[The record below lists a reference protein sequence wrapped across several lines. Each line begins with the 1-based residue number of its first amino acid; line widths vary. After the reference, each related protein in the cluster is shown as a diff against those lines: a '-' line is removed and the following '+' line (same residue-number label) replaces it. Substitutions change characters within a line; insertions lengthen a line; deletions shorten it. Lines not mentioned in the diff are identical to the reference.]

1 MTNEAVSREAARAV
15 ALLAKVLDLTL
26 AELDLSAS
34 QYRLLV
40 YLREKPAAA
49 TALAQL
55 LDVSRP
61 SLTALVDGLVAR
73 GFVVREPDAHDRRR
87 VTHQISDAGLAA
99 AALADTAV
107 QERLAELLGHLERP
121 DAEDAARG
129 LELCLTAILASRAAK
144 AGT

>member
-1 MTNEAVSREAARAV
+1 M

-26 AELDLSAS
+26 AGQELSAS

-40 YLREKPAAA
+40 FLREKPAAA
-49 TALAQL
+49 TVLAQR

-73 GFVVREPDAHDRRR
+73 GFVVRLPDPDDRRR

-99 AALADTAV
+99 AARADEAV
-107 QERLAELLGHLERP
+107 QARITGLLGHLDPTEA
-121 DAEDAARG
+121 DAAARG
-129 LELCLTAILASRAAK
+129 LELCLAAVLAARTEKAA
-144 AGT
+144 T